1 MNTYE
6 EMKNVLKDQ
15 KEFFIKNGAP
25 SIDLRIDRL
34 QRLKSLIMDNRYDF
48 VDALN
53 ADFGNR
59 SKNASMLSDVYG
71 IMPAINLA
79 IKNVKNGI
87 RLKRN
92 RQISLLDYWVQSHI
106 LNMNLLEQLA

>member
-6 EMKNVLKDQ
+6 EMNNVLKDQ

-48 VDALN
+48 VDA
-53 ADFGNR
+53 
-59 SKNASMLSDVYG
+59 ST
-71 IMPAINLA
+71 
-79 IKNVKNGI
+79 IKGVKTNYDG
-87 RLKRN
+87 
-92 RQISLLDYWVQSHI
+92 DE
-106 LNMNLLEQLA
+106 LLESTVSIENCQ

>member
-1 MNTYE
+1 MSSYEKMNQI
-6 EMKNVLKDQ
+6 LKQQ

-25 SIDLRIDRL
+25 SLELRIDRL

-48 VDALN
+48 IDALN

-79 IKNVKNGI
+79 IKNVKKWNTVFNF
-87 RLKRN
+87 RFRN
-92 RQISLLDYWVQSHI
+92 C
-106 LNMNLLEQLA
+106 

>member
-1 MNTYE
+1 MSNYDEMNQA
-6 EMKNVLKDQ
+6 LKEQ
-15 KEFFIKNGAP
+15 KDFFIKNGAP
-25 SIDLRIDRL
+25 SIELRIDRL

-79 IKNVKNGI
+79 IKNVKKWN
-87 RLKRN
+87 KVEK
-92 RQISLLDYWVQSHI
+92 D
-106 LNMNLLEQLA
+106 